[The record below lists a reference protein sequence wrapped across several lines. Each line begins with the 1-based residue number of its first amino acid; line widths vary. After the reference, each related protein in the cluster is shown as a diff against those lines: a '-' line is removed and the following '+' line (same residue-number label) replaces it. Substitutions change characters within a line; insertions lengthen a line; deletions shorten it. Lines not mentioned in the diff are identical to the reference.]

1 MSVDDSSPF
10 KAQFLVCTFALSVPV
25 FTRATYQWTPFSAT
39 LSAHPNGLFNIHF
52 IITFPTTLRS
62 PSWSFP
68 FWCSEYASYTLR
80 PSYYTSYHS
89 PANIWSRL
97 QIVDFTTR
105 VQLLFIHLVI
115 ISCFVQIFSS
125 TPVLQHPLSLLFS

>member
-1 MSVDDSSPF
+1 
-10 KAQFLVCTFALSVPV
+10 LVCTFALSVPV

-62 PSWSFP
+62 PSWYFP

-80 PSYYTSYHS
+80 PSYYTSSHS
-89 PANIWSRL
+89 AAKIWRRL
-97 QIVDFTTR
+97 QIVDFATR
-105 VQLLFIHLVI
+105 VQLLFIPPAI

-125 TPVLQHPLSLLFS
+125 TPCTPTPSIFALLLTHSAVRDRLTL